1 MNFYKTY
8 WESLDPRNQQNH
20 RSWLDRQPPR
30 ISQCGTPIDESFYDL
45 PTNIR
50 RQIKDD
56 RTDKYRVRNV

>member
-1 MNFYKTY
+1 MNHYNHY
-8 WESLDPRNQQNH
+8 WLLLDPRNIENYK
-20 RSWLDRQPPR
+20 SWLNKQPPR

-45 PTNIR
+45 PTNLR